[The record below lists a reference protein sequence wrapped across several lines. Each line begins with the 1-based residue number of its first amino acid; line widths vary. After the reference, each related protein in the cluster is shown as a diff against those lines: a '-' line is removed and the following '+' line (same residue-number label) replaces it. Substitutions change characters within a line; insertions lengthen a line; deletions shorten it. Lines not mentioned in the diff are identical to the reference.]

1 MKKLTQAFWDFLVA
15 WGEFKYQQSKRR
27 NFRY

>member
-1 MKKLTQAFWDFLVA
+1 MKKVLIAIWQFFEA

-27 NFRY
+27 SFRY